1 MEVDITEFRVHQCQL
16 LDAHALT
23 YIPLPTLVY
32 TIGPTRKCT
41 FHSSCQLTIFTWKSP
56 LLSIVAKYNDMPPT
70 PSPPQNVPNF
80 FFSFLFFWC
89 MCWSLGPSYTTPFMV
104 LNVTCVI
111 VSLHDTWC
119 SSAHTNILARVYS
132 TMLWDVCLCYTTVYK
147 LTKCT
152 QMTHDISMLNNIL
165 FLHIKI

>member
-1 MEVDITEFRVHQCQL
+1 MSITWCPCTHVYTTSNIGVYHRAYTKMHLSFQ
-16 LDAHALT
+16 
-23 YIPLPTLVY
+23 LPTNN
-32 TIGPTRKCT
+32 
-41 FHSSCQLTIFTWKSP
+41 FHLKIPFAIHCSKVQWHATYPKSP
-56 LLSIVAKYNDMPPT
+56 SKCPQLSLL
-70 PSPPQNVPNF
+70 
-80 FFSFLFFWC
+80 FSFLFFWC